1 MASFGHSGSQTS
13 QLMHSSVM
21 ISAMAE
27 SYRTRRHTSLAR
39 RPARRSDDGAGIAAI
54 HKLIREYSMPEGVVA
69 LDGGTLG
76 LSLLPLVDSAD
87 QVILVDAI
95 NAEGAP
101 GTQVRIE
108 GDQVAPAVYE
118 RLSPHQIGVADLLA
132 GADLLDRYPNRVVI
146 LGVVPESIELG
157 LERTPAVEAAI
168 PELVRRV
175 VEELTSL
182 GYPPVP
188 SENRDEGYGS
198 AAHVA
203 RTLGV

>member
-1 MASFGHSGSQTS
+1 MSD
-13 QLMHSSVM
+13 
-21 ISAMAE
+21 
-27 SYRTRRHTSLAR
+27 RTPVLVLGLGNVVCT
-39 RPARRSDDGAGIAAI
+39 DDGAGIAAI
-54 HKLIREYSMPEGVVA
+54 HMLIREYDLPEGVVA
-69 LDGGTLG
+69 LDGLG

-95 NAEGAP
+95 RADGPP

-108 GDQVAPAVYE
+108 GDEVAPAVYE

-132 GADLLDRYPNRVVI
+132 GASLLDRYPDRVLV

-157 LERTPAVEAAI
+157 LERTPAVQASI

-175 VEELTSL
+175 VDELTTM
-182 GYPPVP
+182 GYPPVVR
-188 SENRDEGYGS
+188 SENRDESYGS

>member
-1 MASFGHSGSQTS
+1 MSDS
-13 QLMHSSVM
+13 
-21 ISAMAE
+21 
-27 SYRTRRHTSLAR
+27 RTPVLVLGLGNVVCT
-39 RPARRSDDGAGIAAI
+39 DDGAGVAAI
-54 HKLIREYSMPEGVVA
+54 HRLLRQYAMPDGVVA

-76 LSLLPLVDSAD
+76 LSLLPLVDSAA

-95 NAEGAP
+95 AAEAPP

-108 GDQVAPAVYE
+108 GDEVAPAVYE
-118 RLSPHQIGVADLLA
+118 RLSPHQIGVSDLLA
-132 GADLLDRYPNRVVI
+132 GASLLDKYPDRVVI
-146 LGVVPESIELG
+146 LGVVPASIELG

-168 PELVRRV
+168 PRLVERV
-175 VEELTSL
+175 VEELTAL

-188 SENRDEGYGS
+188 SENRDESYGS

>member
-1 MASFGHSGSQTS
+1 
-13 QLMHSSVM
+13 M
-21 ISAMAE
+21 IEA
-27 SYRTRRHTSLAR
+27 RTPVLVLGLGNVVCT
-39 RPARRSDDGAGIAAI
+39 DDGAGIAAI
-54 HKLIREYSMPEGVVA
+54 HKLIREYAMPEGVVA

-87 QVILVDAI
+87 QVILVDAV
-95 NAEGAP
+95 NAEGPP

-108 GDQVAPAVYE
+108 GDEVAPTVYE

-132 GADLLDRYPNRVVI
+132 GASLLDRYPGRVVI
-146 LGVVPESIELG
+146 LGVVPKSIELG
-157 LERTPAVEAAI
+157 LERTPDVEAAI

-175 VEELTSL
+175 VEELTTL

-188 SENRDEGYGS
+188 SENRDESYGS
-198 AAHVA
+198 AGYVA

>member
-1 MASFGHSGSQTS
+1 MN
-13 QLMHSSVM
+13 
-21 ISAMAE
+21 E
-27 SYRTRRHTSLAR
+27 RTPVLVLGLGNVVC
-39 RPARRSDDGAGIAAI
+39 SDDGAGIAAI
-54 HKLIREYSMPEGVVA
+54 HKLIREYDMAEGVRA

-95 NAEGAP
+95 NGDGPP
-101 GTQVRIE
+101 GTLLRIE
-108 GDQVAPAVYE
+108 GDEVAPAVYE

-132 GADLLDRYPNRVVI
+132 GASLLDRYPERVVI

-157 LERTPAVEAAI
+157 LERTPRVQAAI
-168 PELVRRV
+168 PALVERV
-175 VEELTSL
+175 VEELTEL

-188 SENRDEGYGS
+188 SENRDEGHGS
-198 AAHVA
+198 TAHVA

>member
-1 MASFGHSGSQTS
+1 
-13 QLMHSSVM
+13 M
-21 ISAMAE
+21 IE
-27 SYRTRRHTSLAR
+27 SRTPVLVLGLGNVVCT
-39 RPARRSDDGAGIAAI
+39 DDGAGIAAI
-54 HKLIREYSMPEGVVA
+54 HKLIREYEMPEGVAAV
-69 LDGGTLG
+69 DGGTLG

-95 NAEGAP
+95 NAEAPP
-101 GTQVRIE
+101 GTLVRIE

-132 GADLLDRYPNRVVI
+132 GASLLDRYPERVVI
-146 LGVVPESIELG
+146 LGVVPQSIELG
-157 LERTPAVEAAI
+157 LERTPAVDAAI

-175 VEELTSL
+175 VEELTAL

-188 SENRDEGYGS
+188 SENHDETYGS
-198 AAHVA
+198 ASYVA

>member
-1 MASFGHSGSQTS
+1 MSEA
-13 QLMHSSVM
+13 
-21 ISAMAE
+21 
-27 SYRTRRHTSLAR
+27 RTPVLVLGLGNVVCT
-39 RPARRSDDGAGIAAI
+39 DDGAGIAAV
-54 HKLIREYSMPEGVVA
+54 HKLIREYAMPEGVVA

-95 NAEGAP
+95 NAEGPP

-108 GDQVAPAVYE
+108 GEEVAPAVYE

-132 GADLLDRYPNRVVI
+132 GASLLDKYPERVVI

-175 VEELTSL
+175 VEELENL

-188 SENRDEGYGS
+188 SENRDESYGS
-198 AAHVA
+198 ATYVS
-203 RTLGV
+203 RTLGL

>member
-1 MASFGHSGSQTS
+1 MN
-13 QLMHSSVM
+13 
-21 ISAMAE
+21 E
-27 SYRTRRHTSLAR
+27 ERTPVLVLGLGNVVCT
-39 RPARRSDDGAGIAAI
+39 DDGAGIAAI
-54 HKLIREYSMPEGVVA
+54 HKLIREYDMAEGVRA

-95 NAEGAP
+95 NGEGPP
-101 GTQVRIE
+101 GTLLRIE
-108 GDQVAPAVYE
+108 GDEVAPAVYE

-132 GADLLDRYPNRVVI
+132 GASLLDRYPDRVVI

-157 LERTPAVEAAI
+157 LERTPRVEAAI
-168 PELVRRV
+168 PALVERV
-175 VEELTSL
+175 VEELTEL

-188 SENRDEGYGS
+188 SENRDESHGS
-198 AAHVA
+198 TAHVA